1 MLQVLY
7 DPFQLLPLGGVHVLA
22 LLHHISGQL
31 RHVRRRLQVLPKLDP
46 LPLAL
51 LQKGETKIK

>member
-7 DPFQLLPLGGVHVLA
+7 DPFQLVPLGGVHVLA
-22 LLHHISGQL
+22 LLHHVPGQL

-46 LPLAL
+46 LPLTL
-51 LQKGETKIK
+51 LQAAEQQ